1 MNKLLSDEEK
11 EKLLQQHEN
20 CLHNI
25 ESLLEVETK
34 KQEHELDRALKERL
48 DRRHRLKEK
57 QHSKDIRNDCK
68 DAEHEV
74 NELYEEK
81 KKSEIARLSKEHEMQ
96 VKDIITNTDLVL

>member
-1 MNKLLSDEEK
+1 M
-11 EKLLQQHEN
+11 QQHES
-20 CLHNI
+20 CLHKI
-25 ESLLEVETK
+25 DTLLEVETK
-34 KQEHELDRALKERL
+34 KQEHELDRALKDRL

-57 QHSKDIRNDCK
+57 QHAKDIRNDCK